1 MFALNTQPSA
11 NGTND
16 PVQSAA
22 ITLQIRFR
30 ISMLQVTKE
39 IIIIFKINLYRV
51 RLYQV
56 KQSIQ
61 HRKKCCKNIAETLQ
75 C

>member
-39 IIIIFKINLYRV
+39 ITIIFK
-51 RLYQV
+51 
-56 KQSIQ
+56 
-61 HRKKCCKNIAETLQ
+61 
-75 C
+75 